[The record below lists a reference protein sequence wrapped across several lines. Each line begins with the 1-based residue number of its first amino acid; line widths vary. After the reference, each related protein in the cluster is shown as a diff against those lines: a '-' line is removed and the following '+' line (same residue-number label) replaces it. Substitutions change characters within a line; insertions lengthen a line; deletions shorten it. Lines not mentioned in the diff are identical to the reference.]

1 MYVLTFTLTPSFPL
15 SPSHHVYSRSP
26 YPPLP
31 VLSLFKYLINDL
43 DSLQSC
49 TLYVCMY
56 VLQMARTKQSANKSY
71 GGKQPRMQLSTKAAK
86 AANKSG
92 TGKKPHR
99 YRPGTV
105 ALREIRKFQKS
116 SELLIRK
123 LPFMRLCREFIY
135 ELQREFRLRHNAAE
149 ALQEASEAFA
159 VGLFEDSN
167 LLAIHSK
174 RVTVQCKDIQLA
186 CRIRGDK

>member
-1 MYVLTFTLTPSFPL
+1 M
-15 SPSHHVYSRSP
+15 
-26 YPPLP
+26 
-31 VLSLFKYLINDL
+31 
-43 DSLQSC
+43 
-49 TLYVCMY
+49 YVCMY

-71 GGKQPRMQLSTKAAK
+71 GGKQPRMQLSTMAAK
-86 AANKSG
+86 AARKSG
-92 TGKKPHR
+92 NDKKKPYR

-105 ALREIRKFQKS
+105 ALREIRQFQKS

-149 ALQEASEAFA
+149 ALQEASEAFT

-186 CRIRGDK
+186 RRIRRDV